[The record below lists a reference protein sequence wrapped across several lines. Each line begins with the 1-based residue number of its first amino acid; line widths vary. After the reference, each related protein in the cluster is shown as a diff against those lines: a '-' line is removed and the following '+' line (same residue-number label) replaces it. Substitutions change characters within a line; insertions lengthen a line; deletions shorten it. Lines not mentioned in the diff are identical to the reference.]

1 MAHFLKSN
9 GLYDLLV
16 TRGNW
21 RAVFPLLP
29 QNNSILHCTVILWNW
44 KYTHYWG
51 SVWPKT
57 NKSGDFIFGTNLLSA
72 LGLVPCLSVIWKTE
86 YLCPGVLR
94 LIAKDLTLSSVTLK
108 WMIIKTVSVLTQS
121 LLYGGDKHNVF
132 FEVLESRITE
142 TMISKEIK

>member
-1 MAHFLKSN
+1 MGYMIYLWPEETEGLCFLFCLKII
-9 GLYDLLV
+9 LYCIVLSYY
-16 TRGNW
+16 GIE
-21 RAVFPLLP
+21 
-29 QNNSILHCTVILWNW
+29 SIHTTEDQFDPRL
-44 KYTHYWG
+44 
-51 SVWPKT
+51 
-57 NKSGDFIFGTNLLSA
+57 TNLMILFLA
-72 LGLVPCLSVIWKTE
+72 QICKVPLVWFLVCLLLWKTE

-132 FEVLESRITE
+132 FQVLESRITE

>member
-29 QNNSILHCTVILWNW
+29 QNNSVLHYTVILWNW

-57 NKSGDFIFGTNLLSA
+57 NKSGDFIFGTNLWSA
-72 LGLVPCLSVIWKTE
+72 FGWETHIISHLKPRNSWWERMCEALDVHHHQLDWPELCTFVGGGGTVTCQDRPNFWKFFSYPSVIW
-86 YLCPGVLR
+86 LVGNSP
-94 LIAKDLTLSSVTLK
+94 
-108 WMIIKTVSVLTQS
+108 
-121 LLYGGDKHNVF
+121 H
-132 FEVLESRITE
+132 
-142 TMISKEIK
+142 